1 MIILPLSIVYIR
13 NHTKVISTT
22 KPICIDNSAYFPQ
35 QRSLFTPIYA
45 FFQILLC
52 FLSKILSLTFKN
64 SFAYWQIFLNLIMA
78 INIPTTVLVI

>member
-35 QRSLFTPIYA
+35 QTKPIYSN
-45 FFQILLC
+45 LC
-52 FLSKILSLTFKN
+52 FLSNFAMLSIKDT
-64 SFAYWQIFLNLIMA
+64 FAYFQKQLCLLANIFKFN
-78 INIPTTVLVI
+78 NGY